1 MAIDLALNRCKH
13 YRIDG
18 LQDRPR
24 SLHGKLSPA
33 PQLNLWKAFFVIP
46 KIHKQMY
53 ILMKPLFKIG
63 EFFEAMATTKLNNN
77 SISCHDSVTDT
88 NQSKL

>member
-1 MAIDLALNRCKH
+1 
-13 YRIDG
+13 
-18 LQDRPR
+18 
-24 SLHGKLSPA
+24 
-33 PQLNLWKAFFVIP
+33 
-46 KIHKQMY
+46 MY
-53 ILMKPLFKIG
+53 MLMKPLFKIS